1 MSAPRLFVAGA
12 TGYTG
17 RHLVEIARARGLEVV
32 AHVRPDSARLEH
44 WRARFEGVGA
54 TVDASPWTAEAI
66 TAALATHG
74 PTHVFGLLG
83 TTRARAGQGL
93 GSAVPETYEAVD
105 YGLTAMLIDAAAL
118 LTPQPRFVYLSAAGV
133 TPHAR
138 NAYLAARARVE
149 AKLAASG
156 LTHVIARP
164 GLITGD
170 DRDEAR
176 TGERVGAVV
185 MQGLSA
191 LGRVAGFGRALHR
204 RYATMTGAQLA
215 AGLLTCTLQ
224 SDGDGDGNRDGD
236 RDGPEG
242 RGRVLTLEAGT
253 LFDAATAST

>member
-44 WRARFEGVGA
+44 GARFEGGR
-54 TVDASPWTAEAI
+54 
-66 TAALATHG
+66 HG
-74 PTHVFGLLG
+74 GREPLDRRGHRRRPGHAWPHARVWLLG
-83 TTRARAGQGL
+83 TAARAGQGL

-176 TGERVGAVV
+176 TGERVA

-191 LGRVAGFGRALHR
+191 LGRVGAGRAR
-204 RYATMTGAQLA
+204 T
-215 AGLLTCTLQ
+215 
-224 SDGDGDGNRDGD
+224 
-236 RDGPEG
+236 
-242 RGRVLTLEAGT
+242 
-253 LFDAATAST
+253 AATPP

>member
-1 MSAPRLFVAGA
+1 MLRRRCRRGGAGA
-12 TGYTG
+12 AAARVNG
-17 RHLVEIARARGLEVV
+17 VARARRPRG
-32 AHVRPDSARLEH
+32 VRVIL
-44 WRARFEGVGA
+44 RARIRG
-54 TVDASPWTAEAI
+54 DAGGSRARRR
-66 TAALATHG
+66 AAPGTR
-74 PTHVFGLLG
+74 P

-118 LTPQPRFVYLSAAGV
+118 LTPPPRFVYLSAAGV

-149 AKLAASG
+149 AKLAASS

-215 AGLLTCTLQ
+215 AGLLTCTLR

-253 LFDAATAST
+253 LFDAAGERP

>member
-17 RHLVEIARARGLEVV
+17 RSLVEVARARGVEVV
-32 AHVRPDSARLEH
+32 AHVRPDSGRLDQ
-44 WRARFEGVGA
+44 WRARFEGLGA
-54 TVDASPWTAEAI
+54 TVDASPWTTEAI
-66 TAALATHG
+66 TTTLAQHQ

-105 YGLTAMLIDAAAL
+105 YGLTAMLIDAAVP

-133 TPHAR
+133 TPTTR
-138 NAYLAARARVE
+138 NAYLAARAKVE
-149 AKLAASG
+149 AKLAESG
-156 LTHVIARP
+156 LRHVIARP

-170 DRDEAR
+170 DRDDAR

-191 LGRVAGFGRALHR
+191 LGKVAGFGRALHR
-204 RYATMTGAQLA
+204 RYATMTGTQLA
-215 AGLLTCTLQ
+215 TGLLTCTLR
-224 SDGDGDGNRDGD
+224 SDGDE
-236 RDGPEG
+236 PEG

-253 LFDAATAST
+253 LHDAAT